1 MSATAANLEV
11 AMLRQRFLA
20 RARAETLTVAELC
33 EGVMRAPRARRRAP
47 LESVAS
53 LLHRLA
59 GTSGTLGFA
68 ALGDLA
74 RLLERVCLTMLRY
87 PEEGFSARLLELS
100 EGATELLRIIDAE
113 LPAVATLARATSP
126 PSRREAGEAPRVHLV
141 SMQPALARTL
151 HAALAGLG
159 YEVREFED
167 VGSVAAAKEYVADAA
182 AFVVQPGTGA
192 RALAELARLRVAL
205 RHPAP
210 ILVIGAQAGFGDY
223 LASVRAAADGYFPL
237 PLDLPRLE
245 SRLRAL
251 IEREHGEALRVLM
264 IDDDSDFLAACRGI
278 LEEAGM
284 QVRALEDP
292 SRVLPLLYEFRPE
305 VVLADIQMPQCT
317 GPELAQVIRMHDDWT
332 HVPIVYVSGAS
343 AGADQLLA
351 TRNAGEAF
359 VPKPVDPHE
368 LVATVRANG
377 RRARQIA
384 EAVSRDGL
392 TGVLK
397 RSFIQEYLLAALERA
412 QRTGS
417 TTSVAM
423 IDIDHFKL
431 VNDTHGHP
439 VGDLVIRT
447 LAAALRQR
455 LRGSDGLGR
464 VGGEEFL
471 AVLPDCSAE
480 EAKAL
485 LGGALQRFREI
496 SYSSEAGDFS
506 CSFSAGIAEA
516 RGGSLSDAQL
526 VALADQALY
535 SAKRGGR
542 NRIHRARPRVRPAAA
557 SRGPAPTRPGDS
569 APVRAASTRSEGSAR
584 P

>member
-1 MSATAANLEV
+1 
-11 AMLRQRFLA
+11 
-20 RARAETLTVAELC
+20 
-33 EGVMRAPRARRRAP
+33 
-47 LESVAS
+47 
-53 LLHRLA
+53 
-59 GTSGTLGFA
+59 
-68 ALGDLA
+68 
-74 RLLERVCLTMLRY
+74 MLRY

-100 EGATELLRIIDAE
+100 EGSIELQRIIDAD
-113 LPAVATLARATSP
+113 LPAAASLARATSAP
-126 PSRREAGEAPRVHLV
+126 PRREAGEAPRVHLV
-141 SMQPALARTL
+141 SVQPALVRTL

-159 YEVREFED
+159 YEVQEFEN
-167 VGSVAAAKEYVADAA
+167 VGCVAPAREGESEAA
-182 AFVVQPGTGA
+182 AFVVQLGAGA
-192 RALAELARLRVAL
+192 RALAELARLRAAL

-210 ILVIGAQAGFGDY
+210 IIVRGAQAGFGDY

-237 PLDLPRLE
+237 PLDVPRLE
-245 SRLRAL
+245 ARLRAL
-251 IEREHGEALRVLM
+251 IERERGEALRVLLV
-264 IDDDSDFLAACRGI
+264 DDDGDFLTACRGI
-278 LEEAGM
+278 LEDAGM
-284 QVRALEDP
+284 QVRAVEDP

-359 VPKPVDPHE
+359 VPKPVDPRE

-377 RRARQIA
+377 RHARQVA

-397 RSFIQEYLLAALERA
+397 RSFIHEYLVATLERA
-412 QRTGS
+412 QRSGS

-423 IDIDHFKL
+423 IDIDHFKR

-447 LAAALRQR
+447 LAATLRRR

-471 AVLPDCSAE
+471 AVLPDCCAE
-480 EAKAL
+480 EAKSL
-485 LGGALQRFREI
+485 LGAALQRFREI
-496 SYSSEAGDFS
+496 SYPSDAGDFA
-506 CSFSAGIAEA
+506 CTFSAGISEA
-516 RGGSLSDAQL
+516 RGGALSDAQL

-535 SAKRGGR
+535 AAKRGGR
-542 NRIHRARPRVRPAAA
+542 NRIHRARPRTSQA
-557 SRGPAPTRPGDS
+557 SSPGRAPKRPGDN
-569 APVRAASTRSEGSAR
+569 APARAASTRSAGSAR